1 METLILIIL
10 PLVLTSFGFLTY
22 RHPPIARQILKP
34 LLYLTVCS
42 FLLLQVFYLIQSS
55 AYYKANDATRIIIN
69 RQKDKDL
76 NVDSLYKA
84 VKDRDSINLIML
96 DNRLQ
101 REKVYDIYINQTAL
115 KDSIQ
120 KNIDILLKN
129 SRETNNTY
137 LLYCFAAFLIIII
150 LYGLSFLFDNVHNK
164 EKVSDI
170 NSSPEKTH

>member
-1 METLILIIL
+1 
-10 PLVLTSFGFLTY
+10 
-22 RHPPIARQILKP
+22 
-34 LLYLTVCS
+34 
-42 FLLLQVFYLIQSS
+42 
-55 AYYKANDATRIIIN
+55 
-69 RQKDKDL
+69 
-76 NVDSLYKA
+76 
-84 VKDRDSINLIML
+84 ML